1 LIVLFPQ
8 RTRILALNPFHLSG
22 AYYGVYKCSGPGLE
36 ASKKMGWAKELT
48 DGFPYANQE
57 FISGETWILPPPTP
71 TD

>member
-1 LIVLFPQ
+1 MAYIIPQ
-8 RTRILALNPFHLSG
+8 RANDEADIFHWSG
-22 AYYGVYKCSGPGLE
+22 DYYGVYKCSGPGLE